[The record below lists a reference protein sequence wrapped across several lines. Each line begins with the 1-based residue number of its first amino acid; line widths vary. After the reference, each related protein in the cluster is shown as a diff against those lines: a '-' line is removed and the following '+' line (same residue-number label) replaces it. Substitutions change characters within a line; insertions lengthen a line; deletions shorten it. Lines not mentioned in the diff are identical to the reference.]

1 MQVLSFS
8 SAKFTTKTVVS
19 LGLFMALE
27 LVLSRFSIS
36 NSFLRIGPAFIATV
50 MMAYYL
56 GPWVAAIGAGLCDQ
70 LNVLVFMPGLDFP
83 GFTVTAV
90 VAAII
95 YGIFFYQQPVRF
107 WRVLVATVLVVAIC
121 DTFLNTMWLD
131 MMGMPWQ
138 GIIIP
143 RILKNL
149 VMLVIEVG
157 VSYAVLKAVSK
168 AKPQL

>member
-1 MQVLSFS
+1 MQALSFS

-19 LGLFMALE
+19 LGMFMALQ

-36 NSFLRIGPAFIATV
+36 NSFLRIGPAFIATI

-56 GPWVAAIGAGLCDQ
+56 GPWIAAIGAALCDQ
-70 LNVLVFMPGLDFP
+70 LNVLVFMPGVDFP
-83 GFTVTAV
+83 GFTVTAA

-95 YGIFFYQQPVRF
+95 YGVFFYKQTITL
-107 WRVLVATVLVVAIC
+107 WRVALAVFLVVAIC

-131 MMGMPWQ
+131 MMGMPWR

-143 RILKNL
+143 RLIKNAT
-149 VMLVIEVG
+149 MLVVQIG
-157 VSYAVLKAVSK
+157 VSYAVLKPLSRI
-168 AKPQL
+168 KPTL